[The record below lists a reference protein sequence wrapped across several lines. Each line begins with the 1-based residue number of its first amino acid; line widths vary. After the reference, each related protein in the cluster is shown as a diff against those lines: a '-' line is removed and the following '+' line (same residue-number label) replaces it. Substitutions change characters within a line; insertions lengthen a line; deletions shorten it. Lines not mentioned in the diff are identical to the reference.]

1 MMGAWGTGIFEND
14 DVLDWK
20 ADLLDSD
27 DIELIEETIEEVLE
41 EEYIESD
48 LASNALGAIEILAA
62 LQGKPGQEILNSQSN
77 TEDLYEWID
86 AHKGKGKNL
95 IFKAKRAIK
104 KIKKDSELQELW
116 EESGEYSSWLNT
128 LNDLES
134 RL

>member
-1 MMGAWGTGIFEND
+1 MGAWGTGIFEND

-27 DIELIEETIEEVLE
+27 DIGLIEETIEEVLE

-48 LASNALGAIEILAA
+48 VASNALGAIEILAA

-77 TEDLYEWID
+77 TEDLYEWIE

-95 IFKAKRAIK
+95 ISKAKRAIK